1 MNEKRTSR
9 GMLQVYSD
17 RELVLQLQEG
27 SLDAL
32 GELYD
37 RHQNMVYRTALA
49 VTGDTAAAADLLQDV
64 FLRMHR
70 FAERIDPERP
80 LEPWLYRTT
89 TNLTYTWVK
98 RHKRWFHPLE
108 DIVEWLSGGNKYSPA
123 HITEKEEEW
132 QDVRQAVSSL
142 PVSQRMVVVLYYIN
156 DLSLQE
162 MSEILEVPV
171 GTIKSRLFYGRLAL
185 KRHLEAVGTEF
196 REVQYE
202 FT

>member
-1 MNEKRTSR
+1 MTI
-9 GMLQVYSD
+9 D
-17 RELVLQLQEG
+17 RELIIQLQEG
-27 SLDAL
+27 SLNAL

-49 VTGDTAAAADLLQDV
+49 VTGDPASASDLLQDV

-70 FAERIDPERP
+70 FAARIDPERP

-89 TNLTYTWVK
+89 TNLTYTYIK
-98 RHKRWFHPLE
+98 RHKRLLRPLE
-108 DIVEWLSGGNKYSPA
+108 DMAEWLSGGKKQSPA
-123 HITEKEEEW
+123 HLTEKDEEW
-132 QDVRQAVSSL
+132 GDIRKSIARL
-142 PVSQRMVVVLYYIN
+142 PLMQRMVVVLYYIN

-162 MSEILEVPV
+162 ISEVLDVPV
-171 GTIKSRLFYGRLAL
+171 GTVKSRLYYGRQVL
-185 KRHLEAVGTEF
+185 KRNLESNGLDL